1 MAFTAVHYPTDKEQN
16 PESYWPGN
24 EELGVASDNNFF
36 EQFLAFDSSEPSALG
51 GGNDLLTN
59 PPSPS
64 ILLDSL
70 DAELSNSSS
79 TEQDTQSGQ
88 SRSETSGSSIS
99 LDLSSIPSSSQ
110 QSKSVPLE
118 LAAPLI
124 SDPILSNG
132 SISDSELLRL
142 EGISRLSLESPKGN
156 ASAPQG
162 SPIANQGSLSPRKH
176 SRVLNSVC
184 SALRRAT
191 HWSKPH
197 KPQGHRMEIST
208 ATIGDPLKTEDSAC
222 YDLPVDFDLSGLG
235 DVKLEETFIS
245 NNLPL
250 SPPLT
255 GRIPADHNSDD
266 IMNFVS
272 GHFDDPFCDDVL
284 APSATIDSAGKGHD
298 IDLNTPMA
306 TPALDDDIFYQQT
319 LDLIGSN
326 GTSLHQHKSQPKL
339 RSTSSAE
346 WPMEGILSNDSHNDI
361 WPTSSSPGA
370 GLAYVSDGG
379 GGISSPGWWDT
390 PHQANGHRQH
400 GGRSHSHSHSHSSGS
415 MHNVSLDLSMHSHQT
430 ELPFEYSNG
439 PDMSGLMIHMPQ
451 PRTPQAAVLSSS
463 MNDTLI
469 MPSPSSAYYHPPPH
483 SGSRRNSSS
492 SAQYH
497 LGHQSEHRRPRP
509 RAPSSGARHYGSSNH
524 YGGPMTS
531 PRKVS
536 SSAACYTLRE
546 ESMSP
551 TPLPRQRTSSS
562 SSSSSLALRKQRSWS
577 RQHRKGGEPRT
588 PSSGRVRSSSC
599 RSVGYEHSGG
609 GGGGGGSLSIE
620 FCNYTPSDKKVL
632 MNGVA
637 PSGSSKTKARRERE
651 AQEKNEKYVEAIRA
665 AGVDVDKLRQ
675 NGLLFNK

>member
-1 MAFTAVHYPTDKEQN
+1 MAFTAVHYPTDKDQN
-16 PESYWPGN
+16 QAPYWPEN

-51 GGNDLLTN
+51 GGNDLLAN

-64 ILLDSL
+64 ILLENL
-70 DAELSNSSS
+70 DADLSNPS
-79 TEQDTQSGQ
+79 TDQDTQSGQ

-99 LDLSSIPSSSQ
+99 IDFSSIPSLE

-142 EGISRLSLESPKGN
+142 EGISRLSIESPKRN
-156 ASAPQG
+156 ATAPQG
-162 SPIANQGSLSPRKH
+162 SPLANQGSLSPRKH
-176 SRVLNSVC
+176 SRVLNSFC

-191 HWSKPH
+191 HWSKSH
-197 KPQGHRMEIST
+197 KPQEPPMEVST
-208 ATIGDPLKTEDSAC
+208 AIMGDPLKTEDSVC

-235 DVKLEETFIS
+235 DVKLEETSIS

-284 APSATIDSAGKGHD
+284 APPAIIDSAGKGHD
-298 IDLNTPMA
+298 IDLNTPMT

-326 GTSLHQHKSQPKL
+326 GTSLHQQKPQPKL

-346 WPMEGILSNDSHNDI
+346 WPMEGILNNDSQNGI

-370 GLAYVSDGG
+370 GPAYASDSG

-390 PHQANGHRQH
+390 PQQVNGHRHH

-415 MHNVSLDLSMHSHQT
+415 IHNNVSLNISMHNQQA
-430 ELPFEYSNG
+430 ELPYEYSTG
-439 PDMSGLMIHMPQ
+439 ADMSGLMIHMPQ
-451 PRTPQAAVLSSS
+451 PRTPQAAVLSSN
-463 MNDTLI
+463 MNDPLI

-483 SGSRRNSSS
+483 SGSRRNSSGPS
-492 SAQYH
+492 QYH
-497 LGHQSEHRRPRP
+497 HGHHSEHRRPRP
-509 RAPSSGARHYGSSNH
+509 RAPSSGARHYGSSNP

-599 RSVGYEHSGG
+599 RSAGYDPSGG

-665 AGVDVDKLRQ
+665 AGVDVEKLRQ
-675 NGLLFNK
+675 NGFLFTK